1 MSTSPLLPLITALPQ
16 SRRNGDEPF
25 HDVGRTLGFTV
36 GDFWSWSSSDLL
48 SNALRGRV
56 AEFLVAKA
64 LGVDEGVRNEWDA
77 FDLTSKTG
85 VTIEVKSSAYV
96 QSWAQRGPSRPSFG
110 IAPTRAWSAET
121 NEYSGTARRQA
132 QVYVFALLHHQD
144 RYTIDPLDVNQWE
157 FFVVP
162 TALLDQRMPA
172 QKTIGFAGLL
182 GLSPR
187 RCRFEELA
195 EAVEE
200 AARSAD
206 PQRSSISGDE
216 NAD

>member
-1 MSTSPLLPLITALPQ
+1 MSTSPLLPLVPPLPQ
-16 SRRNGDEPF
+16 NRRNGDEPF

-56 AEFLVAKA
+56 AEFLVARA
-64 LGVDEGVRNEWDA
+64 LGIDDGVRNEWDA

-110 IAPTRAWSAET
+110 IAPTLAWSAET
-121 NEYSGTARRQA
+121 NEYSGAARRQA
-132 QVYVFALLHHQD
+132 QVYVFALLHHED
-144 RYTIDPLDVNQWE
+144 RNTVDPLDVSQWE

-162 TALLDQRMPA
+162 TALLDQRMPG
-172 QKTIGFAGLL
+172 QRTIGLAGLL
-182 GLSPR
+182 GLMPR
-187 RCRFEELA
+187 RCRFDGLA
-195 EAVEE
+195 EAVDE

-206 PQRSSISGDE
+206 LRPAATSG
-216 NAD
+216 N

>member
-1 MSTSPLLPLITALPQ
+1 MSSSPLPLAPPLPQ
-16 SRRNGDEPF
+16 HRRNGDEPF
-25 HDVGRTLGFTV
+25 HDVGQDLGFTV

-56 AEFLVAKA
+56 AEFLVARA
-64 LGVDEGVRNEWDA
+64 LGVDGGIRNEWDA

-96 QSWAQRGPSRPSFG
+96 QSWAQREPSRPSFG
-110 IAPTRAWSAET
+110 IAPTLAWSAET
-121 NEYSGTARRQA
+121 NEYSGAARRQA
-132 QVYVFALLHHQD
+132 QVYVFALLHHED
-144 RYTIDPLDVNQWE
+144 RNTVDPLDVSQWE

-162 TALLDQRMPA
+162 TALLDERIPA
-172 QKTIGFAGLL
+172 QKTIGLSGLL
-182 GLSPR
+182 GLTPR
-187 RCRFEELA
+187 CCRFDGLA

-206 PQRSSISGDE
+206 FQQASTGGI
-216 NAD
+216 